1 MSKKSDIP
9 IAMFIIITSAI
20 VGLLSV
26 IALAD
31 GQSGMGV
38 IIIGCLACFVGGWVV
53 VCEELSK

>member
-1 MSKKSDIP
+1 MARKSDIP

-38 IIIGCLACFVGGWVV
+38 IIIGCLACFVGGWIIVG
-53 VCEELSK
+53 EELSK